1 VGTERRNV
9 GMEWK
14 HGLGMAPDD
23 GRGSVL
29 NKSIRTYYAKLA
41 RDSEPLL
48 CRKGTN
54 TEKMGL

>member
-9 GMEWK
+9 GMEWN

-29 NKSIRTYYAKLA
+29 NKRIKTYYAKLA
-41 RDSEPLL
+41 RD
-48 CRKGTN
+48 
-54 TEKMGL
+54 